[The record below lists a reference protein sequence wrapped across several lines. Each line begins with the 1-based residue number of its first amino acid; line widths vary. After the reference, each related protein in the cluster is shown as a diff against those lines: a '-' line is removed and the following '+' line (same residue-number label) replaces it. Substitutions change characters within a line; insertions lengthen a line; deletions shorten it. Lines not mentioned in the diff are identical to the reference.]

1 MLIALRKIC
10 DMHALVDAYAL
21 ALATKLKLQV
31 DDCNVKSHRKI
42 GRACKGL
49 HMRWK
54 GYYLRE
60 VDRSSIHEAVNVQPS
75 SSRMRAA
82 LWALLAVSAAQAG
95 RKSFFVDSHSSPCVF
110 SLRGGDT
117 NTPRE
122 GQEDR
127 NIKAAQP
134 GSSSERRHR
143 TAAAWS
149 VPWLARRRRRS
160 RGKGV
165 DGTRGREAVPSADP
179 AGKITPEAAFSSALA
194 SFVGAMI
201 VSGGT
206 LGMWPQSVG
215 ASPFDPRPPP
225 KSVRQPFF
233 EGWFIRWDFDMFTKA
248 HPGHCCS
255 YCYPAARFIAE
266 MYSDDFKPGCF

>member
-1 MLIALRKIC
+1 
-10 DMHALVDAYAL
+10 
-21 ALATKLKLQV
+21 
-31 DDCNVKSHRKI
+31 
-42 GRACKGL
+42 
-49 HMRWK
+49 
-54 GYYLRE
+54 
-60 VDRSSIHEAVNVQPS
+60 
-75 SSRMRAA
+75 MRAA

-95 RKSFFVDSHSSPCVF
+95 CESVRFVDSHSSPCVL
-110 SLRGGDT
+110 SLSGGGT
-117 NTPRE
+117 NTPCK

-134 GSSSERRHR
+134 VSSSERRSR
-143 TAAAWS
+143 TSAAWS

-160 RGKGV
+160 RGKRV
-165 DGTRGREAVPSADP
+165 DSTRGRAAVPAADL
-179 AGKITPEAAFSSALA
+179 AGKMTPEAAFSSALA

-233 EGWFIRWDFDMFTKA
+233 EGWFIRWVPDVCTA
-248 HPGHCCS
+248 AQLGQCCS
-255 YCYPAARFIAE
+255 YCCPTTRFIAE
-266 MYSDDFKPGCF
+266 MFVYRERRLQAGLGCSF

>member
-1 MLIALRKIC
+1 
-10 DMHALVDAYAL
+10 
-21 ALATKLKLQV
+21 
-31 DDCNVKSHRKI
+31 
-42 GRACKGL
+42 
-49 HMRWK
+49 MRSK
-54 GYYLRE
+54 GYPFRE
-60 VDRSSIHEAVNVQPS
+60 LDRSSIREDASMQPS

-95 RKSFFVDSHSSPCVF
+95 CESVRFVDSHSPPCVL
-110 SLRGGDT
+110 SLSGGGT
-117 NTPRE
+117 NTPGK

-134 GSSSERRHR
+134 VSSSERRSR
-143 TAAAWS
+143 TSAAWS

-165 DGTRGREAVPSADP
+165 DSTRGRAAVPAAEL
-179 AGKITPEAAFSSALA
+179 AGKMTPEAAFSSALA

-233 EGWFIRWDFDMFTKA
+233 EGWFIRCVCWCF
-248 HPGHCCS
+248 HCCTAGPMLQLLLS
-255 YCYPAARFIAE
+255 YH
-266 MYSDDFKPGCF
+266 